1 MMLKINDLIVEQK
14 ITFYTM
20 VRHTNKQAMH
30 PSAITLIHLSTIFD
44 SISVQI
50 YEPFYFFAGFLVI
63 AKYLEN
69 GSILV

>member
-1 MMLKINDLIVEQK
+1 M
-14 ITFYTM
+14 YA
-20 VRHTNKQAMH
+20 AMY
-30 PSAITLIHLSTIFD
+30 FKM
-44 SISVQI
+44 I